1 VASEKQTVAER
12 IADWDNEDLRSI
24 LKEKWGRRFIWRFL
38 KKCGVNHLCL
48 DFENVNHTFFMGGQ
62 RNIGN
67 TLLAQVLDI
76 SEEAYLLMNKEA
88 KKEEKLVAQLLD
100 KETKERKEDDND

>member
-1 VASEKQTVAER
+1 MASKSQTVAER
-12 IADWDNEDLRSI
+12 LDDWDNEDLRSI

-48 DFENVNHTFFMGGQ
+48 DFENVNRTFFMGGQ

-67 TLLAQVLDI
+67 SLLAQVLDI
-76 SEEAYLLMNKEA
+76 SEDAYLLMTKEA
-88 KKEEKLVAQLLD
+88 KKEEKLVAQLLE
-100 KETKERKEDDND
+100 KETKEREDKDNG